1 MPDDKKDLYLYEA
14 LELRAEFNARIK
26 SLKSLM
32 PEQQSKSGVWSMR
45 SDNRERLEPVDDFD
59 SVICRKDIKKLEYK
73 ARKLNTAIQT
83 TNFTNSVT
91 VSGES
96 MSIAESLDL
105 RKAVNHELAELQ
117 DMLKISAYRRIIYKE
132 ERNIEENPALSFA
145 DISVEFEKKRLLF
158 RELNRALRRVSFLTT
173 VNFKDE
179 N

>member
-14 LELRAEFNARIK
+14 LELRAEFKARING
-26 SLKSLM
+26 LKSLM
-32 PEQQSKSGVWSMR
+32 PEQQSNSGVWSMR

-59 SVICRKDIKKLEYK
+59 SVKCRKDIKKLEFK
-73 ARKLNTAIQT
+73 ARKLNTAVQT
-83 TNFTNSVT
+83 TNFTNSIT

-105 RKAVNHELAELQ
+105 RKAVNRELAELQ
-117 DMLKISAYRRIIYKE
+117 DMLKTSAFRRIIYKE

-145 DISVEFEKKRLLF
+145 GISGEIEKNRLLF

-173 VNFKDE
+173 VKFKDE